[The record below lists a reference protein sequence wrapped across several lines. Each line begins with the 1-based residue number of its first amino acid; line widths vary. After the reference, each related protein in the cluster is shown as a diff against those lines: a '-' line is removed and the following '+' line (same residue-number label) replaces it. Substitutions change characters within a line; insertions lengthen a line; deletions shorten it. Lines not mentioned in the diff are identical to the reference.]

1 MGSTFGMQNFT
12 NIFNTASRFNPSA
25 VLSFKPLDAPARK
38 HLQKIYGIL
47 TIGVACTAAG
57 CWFHV
62 QVAQIGSFITAI
74 MSIALLMGSMYT
86 TDPYSDRID
95 PKRLAMFAGFAFLK
109 GVSLGPLIY
118 YSMAVDPDL
127 LMTAFYGTLAIFA
140 CLSACAIFSRRRE
153 WLYLGSIL
161 SSVMLYMA
169 LVNLG
174 NIFFRSN
181 LVFNLN
187 LYGLLLVFMGYVLL
201 DTQVAIESFYSG
213 YRDPIKAA
221 GELYTDLVAIFVRIL
236 VILMRN
242 SEERRKD
249 GDRRRRR

>member
-1 MGSTFGMQNFT
+1 
-12 NIFNTASRFNPSA
+12 FNPSA

-161 SSVMLYMA
+161 SSVMLY
-169 LVNLG
+169 
-174 NIFFRSN
+174 
-181 LVFNLN
+181 
-187 LYGLLLVFMGYVLL
+187 
-201 DTQVAIESFYSG
+201 
-213 YRDPIKAA
+213 
-221 GELYTDLVAIFVRIL
+221 
-236 VILMRN
+236 
-242 SEERRKD
+242 
-249 GDRRRRR
+249 